1 MRGKK
6 IQCSALFALTM
17 AMLVCCGH
25 WALLLAAGLA
35 AAIHEG
41 GHLLAIFLCGG
52 RAESFVLGLGGAEIR
67 YHCPR
72 ADYYREGMIALAGP
86 AANLTTC
93 GLAALLSRMAPAGPW
108 QEGLYLFCGC
118 NALLAL
124 FNLIPAAPLDG
135 GVTLRCLLL
144 RHLELDRAEALAAA
158 FSLASGLALLAA
170 GVLLCCKTRGNITL
184 LACAL
189 AILGRQGRNFFT
201 PGRKSLIV

>member
-1 MRGKK
+1 MRKK
-6 IQCSALFALTM
+6 RIQCSALFALTL

-35 AAIHEG
+35 AAFHEA
-41 GHLLAIFLCGG
+41 GHLLAISWYGG

-72 ADYYREGMIALAGP
+72 ADYRREGVIALAGP
-86 AANLTTC
+86 AANLAAC
-93 GLAALLSRMAPAGPW
+93 GLAGLLSRMVPAGPW
-108 QEGLYLFCGC
+108 QQGLYLFCGC

-144 RHLELDRAEALAAA
+144 RHLELDRAEGLAAA

-170 GVLLCCKTRGNITL
+170 GAALCRSTGGNITL

-189 AILGRQGRNFFT
+189 AILGRQCRNFFT
-201 PGRKSLIV
+201 PGRKSLII